1 MFGVNAKLLIN
12 VIILAQGNATLA
24 SLTKQGFT
32 YAQIANA
39 IKRAEEMGFLSLEN
53 NKLIVTARGKN
64 YIRET
69 NRRHLGGGSS
79 IWIVPQGQNYK
90 KPLDRHAIV
99 FKKKK
104 S

>member
-1 MFGVNAKLLIN
+1 MNAKLLVN

-39 IKRAEEMGFLSLEN
+39 IKRAEEMGFLSLED
-53 NKLIVTARGKN
+53 NKLIVTAHGKD

-69 NRRHLGGGSS
+69 NRRHLGGGS

-104 S
+104 P

>member
-1 MFGVNAKLLIN
+1 MNAKLLVN

-24 SLTKQGFT
+24 SLTRQGFT

-39 IKRAEEMGFLSLEN
+39 IKKAEEMGFLSLN
-53 NKLIVTARGKN
+53 DNKLIVTTRGKE

-69 NRRHLGGGSS
+69 NKRHLGGGS

-90 KPLDRHAIV
+90 KPIDRHSIV
-99 FKKKK
+99 FKKRRP
-104 S
+104 